1 MTAAK
6 VLVGTVFLAGLL
18 YLLLSHFNVLAR
30 LSTNPDVAEL
40 IAAIENKIPK
50 EARSLENLT
59 ELAEMAFN
67 SIDKY
72 AKMNE

>member
-50 EARSLENLT
+50 EARNLENLT

>member
-1 MTAAK
+1 MTVAK
-6 VLVGTVFLAGLL
+6 VLVGTIFLAGLL
-18 YLLLSHFNVLAR
+18 FLLLNYTGVLAQHSR
-30 LSTNPDVAEL
+30 NPDVAEL

>member
-1 MTAAK
+1 M
-6 VLVGTVFLAGLL
+6 VGTIFLAGLL

>member
-1 MTAAK
+1 M
-6 VLVGTVFLAGLL
+6 LVGTVFLAGLL

>member
-18 YLLLSHFNVLAR
+18 YLLLSHFNVLASLR
-30 LSTNPDVAEL
+30 TNPDVAEL